1 MNTRINLGDLKSQI
15 TKRVGPDRAQRYFS
29 YLNRLLSQKLSK
41 PEFNK
46 LCLLALGRENLQLHN
61 QLIWAVFKNACQAKT
76 PPPSQAKTPPP
87 SVVDKNAT
95 KLSPSLPPVLSNGDI
110 LPPSPRKSR
119 SGFRRIKDRLSPL
132 GPNGRAEVIIANQ
145 SLAPHDE
152 AVLRENGDLG
162 SCDFKRPGH
171 HQEEG
176 LAEQPTKRS
185 RRAEDSS
192 VGLIEAVHVDG
203 EREDF
208 EPRNDLKSAAKV
220 PLRAP
225 LGIPLCPPSVG
236 GARRPLTV
244 AANAGIGN
252 FSSSLDIGELCHSE
266 DLRRRMERTAEA
278 QGLRGVTMDCANL
291 LNHGVD
297 AYLKRL
303 IKSCTELVGARSGHG
318 QMKQP
323 VYKQQA
329 HWKPI
334 NGVWQG
340 NHMHVQS
347 GGLPLDGQEPMN
359 RRSISL
365 QDFRVAMELNPQ
377 QLGEDWPLLLEKIC
391 LLSFEE

>member
-1 MNTRINLGDLKSQI
+1 
-15 TKRVGPDRAQRYFS
+15 
-29 YLNRLLSQKLSK
+29 
-41 PEFNK
+41 
-46 LCLLALGRENLQLHN
+46 
-61 QLIWAVFKNACQAKT
+61 
-76 PPPSQAKTPPP
+76 
-87 SVVDKNAT
+87 
-95 KLSPSLPPVLSNGDI
+95 LSPSLPPVLSNGDI

-252 FSSSLDIGELCHSE
+252 FSSSLDSGELCHSE